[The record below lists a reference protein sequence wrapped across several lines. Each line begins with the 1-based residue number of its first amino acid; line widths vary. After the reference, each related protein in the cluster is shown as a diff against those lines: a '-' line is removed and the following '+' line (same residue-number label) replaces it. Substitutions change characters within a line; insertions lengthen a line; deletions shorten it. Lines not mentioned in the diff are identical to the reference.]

1 MARGNQRDK
10 AREKNLAKQAGE
22 KSKNTMSGSEM
33 MRNKDDVAAIMRAK
47 QEKGESKTSN
57 PSVLPNCSLMLY
69 RRCFPF
75 EILSCLRFG
84 GSF

>member
-22 KSKNTMSGSEM
+22 KSKNSLSGSEM

-47 QEKGESKTSN
+47 QQAGE
-57 PSVLPNCSLMLY
+57 
-69 RRCFPF
+69 F
-75 EILSCLRFG
+75 
-84 GSF
+84 